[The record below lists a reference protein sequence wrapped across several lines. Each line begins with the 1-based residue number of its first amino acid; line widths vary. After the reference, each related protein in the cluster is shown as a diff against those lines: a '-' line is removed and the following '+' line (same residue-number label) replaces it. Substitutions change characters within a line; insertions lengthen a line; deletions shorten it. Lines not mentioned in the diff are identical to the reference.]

1 VGGMKPLN
9 LVLAVFII
17 VFFSL
22 PNLKEL
28 LERRRKR
35 AGGR

>member
-1 VGGMKPLN
+1 MKLLN
-9 LVLAVFII
+9 FILAVFII

-28 LERRRKR
+28 LERRKKR
-35 AGGR
+35 AKGQ

>member
-1 VGGMKPLN
+1 MKLLN

-17 VFFSL
+17 FFFGL

-28 LERRRKR
+28 LERRKKR
-35 AGGR
+35 AKGR